1 MLEKAKGDFMK
12 KMIKKA
18 NWAML
23 GMLVSVPAFAAPAAS
38 GINMEGLCVLINQ
51 LKSVFNV
58 LRTLAFVGAAFII
71 AGWAWGFI
79 SKGAGVDIEKDLK
92 PKGIGMLVGFILL
105 FTIGVVLQF
114 LVSTTGAEV
123 MGCVTS
129 GW

>member
-1 MLEKAKGDFMK
+1 MK

-114 LVSTTGAEV
+114 LVSTTGAKV

>member
-1 MLEKAKGDFMK
+1 MK

-18 NWAML
+18 NWAIL
-23 GMLVSVPAFAAPAAS
+23 GMLVSVSAFAAPAAGAAGGT

-51 LKSVFNV
+51 LKGVFNV
-58 LRTLAFVGAAFII
+58 LRTLAFVGAAFIV

-79 SKGAGVDIEKDLK
+79 AGGKVDIEKDLK
-92 PKGIGMLVGFILL
+92 PKGIGLLVGFILL

-114 LVSTTGAEV
+114 LVSTTGAQV
-123 MGCVTS
+123 MGCVTT